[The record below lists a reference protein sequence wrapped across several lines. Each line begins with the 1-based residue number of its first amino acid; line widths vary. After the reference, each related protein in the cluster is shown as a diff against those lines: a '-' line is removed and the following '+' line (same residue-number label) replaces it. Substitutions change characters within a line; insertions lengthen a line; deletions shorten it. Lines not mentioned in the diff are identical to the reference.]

1 MLLGRKIEVG
11 KMDNIHLEVL
21 VPIILYFLLI
31 YAIGIYSFRKLKDSK
46 GEKGFIAEFMTGGR
60 STGGFVL
67 AMTLV
72 ATYLSAGSF
81 IGGPGSAY
89 THGLAWVF
97 LAMAQM
103 PTGYYTLAVLGKKF
117 AIVARKTDAH
127 SITDFL
133 KARYNSHAVV
143 ILASLSIIFFLIAA
157 MSAQWIGAA
166 RLLQGSTGL
175 SYIAALLFFGVTVVV
190 HTAIGGYR
198 GVVLNDSLQG
208 VVMTLCTLS
217 LFAMVLIK
225 GGGVPDIIQNMKGID
240 AGLISPFGVED
251 GFMTKTWVTSFW
263 VLVGFAVI
271 GLPSV
276 AQRAMSYK
284 DSKSLHSGIKYG
296 TVVSIVLL
304 LGMHLVG
311 AFGTTLVSGIGSG
324 DLVVPTLAIDLFP
337 NVIAGIILA
346 GPLASVMST
355 VDSQLLVVVGAIVND
370 LLINYASPEIGRKL
384 KRSSKFTT
392 FAAMILGI
400 IIFLIAMN
408 PPELMVW
415 LNLFATA
422 GQLSTFL
429 WPVLLGLYWK
439 RANKEGAIG
448 SMVSGIGSYILFNY
462 VWARPFG
469 MHPIVLSL
477 VISLFVFVLVSK
489 NTKKPSDETIE
500 LFWGI

>member
-1 MLLGRKIEVG
+1 ME
-11 KMDNIHLEVL
+11 NINFGVL
-21 VPIILYFLLI
+21 IPIIIYFLLI
-31 YAIGIYSFRKLKDSK
+31 YVIGLYAFSLLNKFKKSK
-46 GEKGFIAEFMTGGR
+46 TEDEGGYIGEFMTGGR
-60 STGGFVL
+60 DTGGFVL

-81 IGGPGSAY
+81 IGGPGTAY

-117 AIVARKTDAH
+117 AIISRKTNAH

-133 KARYNSHAVV
+133 RARYKSNAVV
-143 ILASLSIIFFLIAA
+143 ILSSLSIIFFLIAA
-157 MSAQWIGAA
+157 MAAQWIGAA

-175 SYIAALLFFGVTVVV
+175 SYIVALAFFGITVVV

-198 GVVLNDSLQG
+198 GVVLNDALQG
-208 VVMTLCTLS
+208 IVMTLSTVV
-217 LFAMVLIK
+217 LFTMVVIK
-225 GGGVPDIIQNMKGID
+225 GGGIANIIQNMAAID
-240 AGLISPFGVED
+240 PGMITPFGVEE
-251 GFMTKTWVTSFW
+251 GFMTKAWVTSFW
-263 VLVGFAVI
+263 ILVGFAVI

-276 AQRAMSYK
+276 SQRAMSYK

-296 TVVSIVLL
+296 TLVSIILL
-304 LGMHLVG
+304 VGMHLVG

-324 DLVVPTLAIDLFP
+324 DLVVPTLAIKLFP
-337 NVIAGIILA
+337 SALAGILLA

-370 LLINYASPEIGRKL
+370 LVINYIRPDLQQDSDKT
-384 KRSSKFTT
+384 SKMTT
-392 FAAMILGI
+392 LAAVGLGV

-429 WPVLLGLYWK
+429 WPIILGLYWK
-439 RANKEGAIG
+439 RANKQGAIS
-448 SMVSGIGSYILFNY
+448 SMVVGIGSYVIFNY
-462 VWARPFG
+462 FWARPFG
-469 MHPIVLSL
+469 MHGIVLSL
-477 VISLFVFVLVSK
+477 VLSLVSFVIVSSF
-489 NTKKPSDETIE
+489 TEKPSDETIE